1 MIPSAPAVTPTV
13 ARVVEKSHFSMV
25 LSAMRQGISRL
36 RVSIERSPIS
46 SHRHAAPLEMTR
58 RRGSIGSW
66 GKETDSKSTA
76 PPSTC
81 HPERQR
87 RILVH
92 GAGVPMVLN
101 TGLRGVTC
109 LASDFHP
116 LSFRPQR
123 RGMEKSHPSMLH
135 APMRKEI
142 SRLRV
147 SIERSP
153 ISSHR
158 HAAPLE
164 MTRRCGS
171 IGSWKRKRIVKAQP
185 RLPLVILS
193 ASEGSWYMEQV
204 YQWY

>member
-1 MIPSAPAVTPTV
+1 MSPSAPALP
-13 ARVVEKSHFSMV
+13 HFSMLHAAV
-25 LSAMRQGISRL
+25 RQEISRL
-36 RVSIERSPIS
+36 RVSIERSPIP

-58 RRGSIGSW
+58 RPGSIGSW
-66 GKETDSKSTA
+66 KKETNSKSTA
-76 PPSTC
+76 PPFTC

-101 TGLRGVTC
+101 TSLRGVTC
-109 LASDFHP
+109 FASDFHP

-123 RGMEKSHPSMLH
+123 RGVEKSHPSMLH

-164 MTRRCGS
+164 MIRRRAAY
-171 IGSWKRKRIVKAQP
+171 IF
-185 RLPLVILS
+185 
-193 ASEGSWYMEQV
+193 SE
-204 YQWY
+204 

>member
-1 MIPSAPAVTPTV
+1 MSPSAPALP
-13 ARVVEKSHFSMV
+13 HFSMLHAAV
-25 LSAMRQGISRL
+25 RQEISRL
-36 RVSIERSPIS
+36 RVSIECPHFLIPSCGSARNDTAAWK
-46 SHRHAAPLEMTR
+46 HRFM
-58 RRGSIGSW
+58 
-66 GKETDSKSTA
+66 GKGMNSKSTA

-101 TGLRGVTC
+101 TSLRGVTC
-109 LASDFHP
+109 LASDFHS
-116 LSFRPQR
+116 LSFQPQR
-123 RGMEKSHPSMLH
+123 RGVGKSHPSMLH

-158 HAAPLE
+158 HVAPLE
-164 MTRRCGS
+164 MTRRRAAYRHFRNHS
-171 IGSWKRKRIVKAQP
+171 RMQAKQKDH
-185 RLPLVILS
+185 
-193 ASEGSWYMEQV
+193 EEMN
-204 YQWY
+204 

>member
-1 MIPSAPAVTPTV
+1 MSPSAPALP
-13 ARVVEKSHFSMV
+13 HFSMLHAAV
-25 LSAMRQGISRL
+25 RQEISRL

-58 RRGSIGSW
+58 RRRSIGSW
-66 GKETDSKSTA
+66 EKETDSKSTA

-109 LASDFHP
+109 LASDFHS
-116 LSFRPQR
+116 LSFQPQQ
-123 RGMEKSHPSMLH
+123 RGVEKAHFSMVLS
-135 APMRKEI
+135 AMRQEI
-142 SRLRV
+142 YRLRV

-153 ISSHR
+153 IPSYR

-164 MTRRCGS
+164 MTQRRAAY
-171 IGSWKRKRIVKAQP
+171 IF
-185 RLPLVILS
+185 
-193 ASEGSWYMEQV
+193 SE
-204 YQWY
+204 

>member
-1 MIPSAPAVTPTV
+1 MSTCPPPVISTE
-13 ARVVEKSHFSMV
+13 VEKSHPSMLHAAV
-25 LSAMRQGISRL
+25 RQEISRL

-58 RRGSIGSW
+58 RRRSIGSW
-66 GKETDSKSTA
+66 EKETDSKSTA

-109 LASDFHP
+109 LASDFHS
-116 LSFRPQR
+116 LSFQPQQ
-123 RGMEKSHPSMLH
+123 RGVEKAHFSMVLS
-135 APMRKEI
+135 AMRQEI

-147 SIERSP
+147 SI
-153 ISSHR
+153 
-158 HAAPLE
+158 
-164 MTRRCGS
+164 
-171 IGSWKRKRIVKAQP
+171 
-185 RLPLVILS
+185 
-193 ASEGSWYMEQV
+193 
-204 YQWY
+204 